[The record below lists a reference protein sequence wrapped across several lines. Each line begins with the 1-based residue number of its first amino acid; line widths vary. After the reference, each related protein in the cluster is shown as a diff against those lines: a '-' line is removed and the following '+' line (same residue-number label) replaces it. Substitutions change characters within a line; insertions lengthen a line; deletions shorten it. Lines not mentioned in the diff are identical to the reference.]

1 MPVTRVNCPNCG
13 QPFSADVT
21 QLFDVGTDPSA
32 KQLILSGAVNIVN
45 CPYCGYQGPLSTP
58 LVYHDPEKELLL
70 TFVPPEIN
78 LPRPEQ
84 ERILGSIIQQVV
96 NQLPPEK
103 RKAYLLQ
110 PKATLTMQGMLE
122 LILEVDGIT
131 KEMID
136 AQQQRVRLIQRLLT
150 ITDESLPGV
159 VEEEK
164 ELLDSD
170 FFAILSRLVEATIAS
185 GDRNSAQALVDLQRK
200 LLPLTEYGREIQA
213 QSAEIEE
220 AMKTLRELGNGLTR
234 EKLLELLIDAPNEV
248 RLEAYVSLTR
258 PGLDYTFFQLLSERI
273 ESSSGEEKAKLSEL
287 RGKLL
292 ELTQEIDKQNERR
305 KEVAKANLET
315 LLQVDDIETAVMQN
329 IQAIDEYFVEV
340 LNQELE
346 AARNAGDLERS
357 AKLGQIVEILQR
369 ASTPPEVGIIEEL
382 VELPDAQAIQER
394 LEEIKDQISPEF
406 MELLTGFIAQYQS
419 QNDQELA
426 DKLQTIYRGALKM
439 SMEANFRAES

>member
-1 MPVTRVNCPNCG
+1 
-13 QPFSADVT
+13 
-21 QLFDVGTDPSA
+21 
-32 KQLILSGAVNIVN
+32 
-45 CPYCGYQGPLSTP
+45 
-58 LVYHDPEKELLL
+58 
-70 TFVPPEIN
+70 
-78 LPRPEQ
+78 
-84 ERILGSIIQQVV
+84 
-96 NQLPPEK
+96 
-103 RKAYLLQ
+103 
-110 PKATLTMQGMLE
+110 
-122 LILEVDGIT
+122 
-131 KEMID
+131 
-136 AQQQRVRLIQRLLT
+136 
-150 ITDESLPGV
+150 
-159 VEEEK
+159 
-164 ELLDSD
+164 
-170 FFAILSRLVEATIAS
+170 
-185 GDRNSAQALVDLQRK
+185 
-200 LLPLTEYGREIQA
+200 
-213 QSAEIEE
+213 
-220 AMKTLRELGNGLTR
+220 
-234 EKLLELLIDAPNEV
+234 LLIDAPNEV